1 MSAVAVFHADHAAH
15 LQEALQAHDAGLPL
29 FLGNPRW
36 SEHDLAEAARQ
47 IPRGTIV
54 KGRALEPRG
63 LGTCDWPKNWRGRVM
78 IPTGGTGGKVKFVI
92 HSEETLRAAV
102 HGLRDALVAR
112 GLSPIL
118 HGVTCT
124 PPWHV
129 SGFMP
134 AIRARNTGGQHL
146 VIDGRFTENTAL
158 PSVAFPKAGTKIIS
172 LVPAQL
178 SRLMAHAE
186 GEAWLRAFDVILLGG
201 SSVPAPLHAEIR
213 TRRLPVFLTYGSTET
228 AAACALCPPEKI
240 WAGES
245 VRGTP
250 LPGVTFATN
259 ADGVVTIAT
268 PALGVGLWPDAPLE
282 NPWVSGDRGDV
293 SPDGYVKISGR
304 ADRVIITGGEKVDP
318 ARVEQALL
326 STGLVKEALVL
337 GMVDT
342 RWGEVVTAC
351 VIGPASAEAA
361 LRLACETL
369 EPAAR
374 PRRYVFVPSMP
385 TNASGKPDREAI
397 AKLTA

>member
-1 MSAVAVFHADHAAH
+1 MSAVAVFHADYAQH
-15 LQEALQAHDAGLPL
+15 LQEALQAHDAGLPV

-36 SEHDLAEAARQ
+36 SAHDLAEAARQ
-47 IPRGTIV
+47 IPRGTLV
-54 KGRALEPRG
+54 KGNAPEPRG

-78 IPTGGTGGKVKFVI
+78 VPTGGTGGKVKFVI
-92 HSEETLRAAV
+92 HSPETLRAAAL
-102 HGLRDALVAR
+102 GLRDALVAR

-134 AIRARNTGGQHL
+134 AIRARVTGGQHL
-146 VIDGRFTENTAL
+146 VIDGRFAENTAL
-158 PSVAFPKAGTKIIS
+158 PSVDLPSSGTKIIS
-172 LVPAQL
+172 LVPVQL
-178 SRLMAHAE
+178 SRLLARTA

-201 SSVPAPLHAEIR
+201 SSVPVPLLAEIR
-213 TRRLPVFLTYGSTET
+213 ARRLPGFLTYGSTET

-240 WAGES
+240 WSGES
-245 VRGTP
+245 VRGIP

-259 ADGVVTIAT
+259 TDDVITIAT
-268 PALGVGLWPDAPLE
+268 AALGIGQWPDAPLE
-282 NPWVSGDRGDV
+282 SPWVSGDRGDV
-293 SPDGYVKISGR
+293 SGDGSVKISGR

-337 GMVDT
+337 GMVDA

-351 VIGPASAEAA
+351 VIGPESAESA
-361 LRLACETL
+361 LRLACEVL

>member
-15 LQEALQAHDAGLPL
+15 LQEALQAHDAGLPV

-78 IPTGGTGGKVKFVI
+78 VPTGGTGGKVKFVI
-92 HSEETLRAAV
+92 HSGETLRAAAL
-102 HGLRDALVAR
+102 GLRDALVAR

-134 AIRARNTGGQHL
+134 AIRARVTGGRHL
-146 VIDGRFTENTAL
+146 VIDGRFAENTAL
-158 PSVAFPKAGTKIIS
+158 PSVAFPAAGTKIIS

-178 SRLMAHAE
+178 SRLLARTD
-186 GEAWLRAFDVILLGG
+186 GEAWLGLFDVILLGG
-201 SSVPAPLHAEIR
+201 SSVPASLLVEIR

-228 AAACALCPPEKI
+228 AAACALCPPEMI
-240 WAGES
+240 WSGES

-250 LPGVTFATN
+250 LPSVTFTTN

-268 PALGVGLWPDAPLE
+268 PALGIGLWPDAPLE
-282 NPWVSGDRGDV
+282 NPWVSGDRGEV
-293 SPDGYVKISGR
+293 SLDGSVKISGR

-318 ARVEQALL
+318 GRVEQALL

-337 GMVDT
+337 GMVDA

-351 VIGPASAEAA
+351 VIGPESAESA
-361 LRLACETL
+361 LRLACEAL
-369 EPAAR
+369 EPSAR
-374 PRRYVFVPSMP
+374 PRRYVFVPTMP

>member
-1 MSAVAVFHADHAAH
+1 MSAVAVFHAEHAAH
-15 LQEALQAHDAGLPL
+15 LQEALQAHDAGLPV
-29 FLGNPRW
+29 FLGNPHW

-54 KGRALEPRG
+54 KGHAPDPRG

-92 HSEETLRAAV
+92 HSAETLRAAAI
-102 HGLRDALVAR
+102 GLRDALVAR

-134 AIRARNTGGQHL
+134 AIRARVTGGHHL
-146 VIDGRFTENTAL
+146 VIDGRFAEGTAL
-158 PSVAFPKAGTKIIS
+158 PSVALPPLGTKIIS

-178 SRLMAHAE
+178 SRLLARTD
-186 GEAWLRAFDVILLGG
+186 GEAWLRLFDVILLGG
-201 SSVPAPLHAEIR
+201 SSVATALLAEIR

-240 WAGES
+240 WSSETT
-245 VRGTP
+245 RGAP
-250 LPGVTFATN
+250 LPGVTFSTDAE
-259 ADGVVTIAT
+259 GVITIAT
-268 PALGVGLWPDAPLE
+268 AALGLGLWPDGPLGS
-282 NPWVSGDRGDV
+282 PWASGDRGDV
-293 SPDGYVKISGR
+293 AADGCVKISGR

-326 STGLVKEALVL
+326 STGLIKDALVL
-337 GMVDT
+337 GMVDA

-351 VIGPASAEAA
+351 VIGPASTEAA
-361 LRLACETL
+361 LRQACEAL

-374 PRRYVFVPSMP
+374 PRRYVFVPSIP
-385 TNASGKPDREAI
+385 TNASGKPDRDAI
-397 AKLTA
+397 AKLIA

>member
-1 MSAVAVFHADHAAH
+1 MSAVAVFHAEHAQH
-15 LQEALQAHDAGLPL
+15 LQEALQAHDAGLPV

-36 SEHDLAEAARQ
+36 SAHDLAEAARQ
-47 IPRGTIV
+47 IPRGTMV
-54 KGRALEPRG
+54 KGIDLEPRG

-92 HSEETLRAAV
+92 HSGETLRAATL
-102 HGLRDALVAR
+102 GLRDALVAR

-134 AIRARNTGGQHL
+134 AIRARVTGGEHR
-146 VIDGRFTENTAL
+146 VIEGRFDENSPL
-158 PSVAFPKAGTKIIS
+158 PSVDLPSSGTKIIS

-178 SRLMAHAE
+178 SRLLARAE
-186 GEAWLRAFDVILLGG
+186 GGTWLRVFDVILLGG
-201 SSVPAPLHAEIR
+201 SSVPAPLLAEVR
-213 TRRLPVFLTYGSTET
+213 GRRLPVFLTYGSTET

-240 WAGES
+240 WSGES

-250 LPGVTFATN
+250 LPGVSFATN
-259 ADGVVTIAT
+259 AESVVTIAT
-268 PALGVGLWPDAPLE
+268 PALGIGQWPDAPLE
-282 NPWVSGDRGDV
+282 SPWVSGDRGDV
-293 SPDGYVKISGR
+293 SADGSVKISGR

-326 STGLVKEALVL
+326 ATGLIKEALVL
-337 GMVDT
+337 GMVDA
-342 RWGEVVTAC
+342 RWGEIVTAC
-351 VIGPASAEAA
+351 VIGPESAESA
-361 LRLACETL
+361 LRLACEQL

-385 TNASGKPDREAI
+385 TNANGKPDREAI
-397 AKLTA
+397 ARLTA

>member
-1 MSAVAVFHADHAAH
+1 MSAIAVFHAEYAMH
-15 LQEALQAHDAGLPL
+15 LQEALQAHDAGLPV

-36 SEHDLAEAARQ
+36 SEHDFAEAARQ
-47 IPRGTIV
+47 IPRGTII
-54 KGRALEPRG
+54 KGLAPEPRG

-92 HSEETLRAAV
+92 HSPESLRAAAF
-102 HGLRDALVAR
+102 GLRDALVAR

-118 HGVTCT
+118 HSVTCT

-134 AIRARNTGGQHL
+134 AIRARLTGGNYL
-146 VIDGRFTENTAL
+146 VIDGRFNENAEL
-158 PSVAFPKAGTKIIS
+158 PSVAFPAAGTKIIS

-178 SRLMAHAE
+178 SRLLARTE

-201 SSVPAPLHAEIR
+201 SMVPTPLLAEIR

-240 WAGES
+240 WSGEA

-259 ADGVVTIAT
+259 ADGVVTIAAS
-268 PALGVGLWPDAPLE
+268 ALGIGQWPDVPLE
-282 NPWVSGDRGDV
+282 SPWASGDRGDV
-293 SPDGYVKISGR
+293 AADGSVKISGR

-318 ARVEQALL
+318 ARVEQVLL
-326 STGLVKEALVL
+326 ATGLVKEALVL
-337 GMVDT
+337 GMVDA

-351 VIGPASAEAA
+351 VIGPAPTENS
-361 LRLACETL
+361 LRLACEQL
-369 EPAAR
+369 EPSAR

-385 TNASGKPDREAI
+385 TNASGKVDREAI

>member
-1 MSAVAVFHADHAAH
+1 MSAIAVFHADYAAH
-15 LQEALQAHDAGLPL
+15 LQEALQAHEAGLPV

-36 SEHDLAEAARQ
+36 SEYDLAEAARQ

-54 KGRALEPRG
+54 KGHAPEPRG
-63 LGTCDWPKNWRGRVM
+63 LGTCDWPKNWRTRVM

-92 HSEETLRAAV
+92 HSAETLRAAALS
-102 HGLRDALVAR
+102 LRDTLVAR

-134 AIRARNTGGQHL
+134 AIRARVTGGQHL
-146 VIDGRFTENTAL
+146 VIDGHFTEGVAL
-158 PSVAFPKAGTKIIS
+158 PSVAFTAPGTKIIS
-172 LVPAQL
+172 LVATQF
-178 SRLMAHAE
+178 SRLLVRTE
-186 GEAWLRAFDVILLGG
+186 GEAWLRTFDVILLGG
-201 SSVPAPLHAEIR
+201 SSVPAPLLAEIGV
-213 TRRLPVFLTYGSTET
+213 RRLPVFLTYGSTET
-228 AAACALCPPEKI
+228 AAACALCPPERI
-240 WAGES
+240 WSGKA

-259 ADGVVTIAT
+259 TDGVVTIAT
-268 PALGVGLWPDAPLE
+268 AALGIGLWPDDPIGS
-282 NPWVSGDRGDV
+282 PWTSGDRGDV
-293 SPDGYVKISGR
+293 AADGSVKISGR
-304 ADRVIITGGEKVDP
+304 SDRIIITGGEKVDP

-326 STGLVKEALVL
+326 STGLIKEALVL
-337 GMVDT
+337 GIVDA

-385 TNASGKPDREAI
+385 TNANGKPDREAI
-397 AKLTA
+397 AKLAA

>member
-1 MSAVAVFHADHAAH
+1 MSAIAVFHADHAAH
-15 LQEALQAHDAGLPL
+15 LREALQAHDAGLPV

-36 SEHDLAEAARQ
+36 SAHDLAEAARQ

-54 KGRALEPRG
+54 KGEAPEPRG

-92 HSEETLRAAV
+92 HSSDTLRAAAL
-102 HGLRDALVAR
+102 GLRDALVAR

-134 AIRARNTGGQHL
+134 AIRARVTGGSHH
-146 VIDGRFTENTAL
+146 VIDGRFNENAAL
-158 PSVAFPKAGTKIIS
+158 PSVAFPTIGTKIIS

-178 SRLMAHAE
+178 SRLLARTE
-186 GEAWLRAFDVILLGG
+186 GEVWLRAFDVILLGG
-201 SSVPAPLHAEIR
+201 SMVPAPLLAEIR
-213 TRRLPVFLTYGSTET
+213 VRRLPVFLTYGSTET

-240 WAGES
+240 WSGES

-259 ADGVVTIAT
+259 ADGVITIAT
-268 PALGVGLWPDAPLE
+268 AALGIGLWPDGPLE
-282 NPWVSGDRGDV
+282 SPWVSGDRGDV
-293 SPDGYVKISGR
+293 AADGSIKISGR

-337 GMVDT
+337 GMVDA
-342 RWGEVVTAC
+342 RCGEVVTAC
-351 VIGPASAEAA
+351 VIGPESAESA
-361 LRLACETL
+361 LRLACEVL

>member
-1 MSAVAVFHADHAAH
+1 MSAVAVFHADHAMH
-15 LQEALQAHDAGLPL
+15 LQEALQAHDAGLPV

-36 SEHDLAEAARQ
+36 SDHDLAEAARQ
-47 IPRGTIV
+47 LPRGTIV
-54 KGRALEPRG
+54 KGHAPEPRG

-92 HSEETLRAAV
+92 HSSETLRAAAL
-102 HGLRDALVAR
+102 GLRDALVAR

-134 AIRARNTGGQHL
+134 AIRARATGGQHL
-146 VIDGRFTENTAL
+146 VIDGRFAESAAL
-158 PSVAFPKAGTKIIS
+158 PSVTLPTSGTKIIS

-178 SRLMAHAE
+178 SRLLARADS
-186 GEAWLRAFDVILLGG
+186 EAWLQVFNVILLGG
-201 SSVPAPLHAEIR
+201 SSVPAPLLAEIR
-213 TRRLPVFLTYGSTET
+213 LRRLPVFLTYGSTET

-240 WAGES
+240 WSSES

-250 LPGVTFATN
+250 LPGVTFATDP
-259 ADGVVTIAT
+259 DGVVTIT
-268 PALGVGLWPDAPLE
+268 TTALGIGLWPDSPLGS
-282 NPWVSGDRGDV
+282 PWVSGDRGDV
-293 SPDGYVKISGR
+293 AADGSVKISGR

-318 ARVEQALL
+318 ARVEQTLL
-326 STGLVKEALVL
+326 STGLIKEALVL
-337 GMVDT
+337 GMVDA

-351 VIGPASAEAA
+351 VIGPASAEAV
-361 LRLACETL
+361 LRHACEAL

>member
-1 MSAVAVFHADHAAH
+1 MSAVAVFHAEHAAH
-15 LQEALQAHDAGLPL
+15 LQEALQAHDAGLPV

-36 SEHDLAEAARQ
+36 SAHDLAEAARQ
-47 IPRGTIV
+47 IPRGTII
-54 KGRALEPRG
+54 KGTAPEPRG
-63 LGTCDWPKNWRGRVM
+63 LGTCNWPKNWRGRVM

-92 HSEETLRAAV
+92 HSAETLRAAAL
-102 HGLRDALVAR
+102 GLRDALVAR

-134 AIRARNTGGQHL
+134 AIRARVTGGEHR
-146 VIDGRFTENTAL
+146 VIDGRFGENAAL
-158 PSVAFPKAGTKIIS
+158 PSVDLPSPGTKVIS
-172 LVPAQL
+172 VVPAQI
-178 SRLMAHAE
+178 SRLLARTD

-201 SSVPAPLHAEIR
+201 SSVPVPLVAEIR
-213 TRRLPVFLTYGSTET
+213 ARRLPVFLTYGSTET
-228 AAACALCPPEKI
+228 AAACALCGPEKI
-240 WAGES
+240 WSGES

-250 LPGVTFATN
+250 LPGVTFTTN

-268 PALGVGLWPDAPLE
+268 AALGIGLWPDAPLE
-282 NPWVSGDRGDV
+282 SPWVSGDRGDV
-293 SPDGYVKISGR
+293 ADDGSVKISGR

-318 ARVEQALL
+318 ARVEKALL
-326 STGLVKEALVL
+326 TTGLIKEALVL
-337 GMVDT
+337 GMADA

-351 VIGPASAEAA
+351 VVGPASTEAA
-361 LRLACETL
+361 LRQACVAL

>member
-1 MSAVAVFHADHAAH
+1 MSAVAVFHADHAAY
-15 LQEALQAHDAGLPL
+15 LREALQAHEAGLPV

-36 SEHDLAEAARQ
+36 SAHDLAEAARQ

-54 KGRALEPRG
+54 KGEAPEPRG

-92 HSEETLRAAV
+92 HTPETLRAAAL
-102 HGLRDALVAR
+102 GLRDALVAR

-129 SGFMP
+129 SGFLP
-134 AIRARNTGGQHL
+134 AIRARATGGAHH
-146 VIDGRFTENTAL
+146 VIDGRFDEQTAL
-158 PSVAFPKAGTKIIS
+158 PSVAFPVAGTKIIS

-178 SRLMAHAE
+178 SRLLARAD
-186 GEAWLRAFDVILLGG
+186 GEAWLRTYDVILLGG
-201 SSVPAPLHAEIR
+201 SSVPTPLLAEIR
-213 TRRLPVFLTYGSTET
+213 SRRLPVFLTYGSTET

-245 VRGTP
+245 VRGAA

-259 ADGVVTIAT
+259 SEGIVTIAS
-268 PALGVGLWPDAPLE
+268 PALGIGLWPDAPLE
-282 NPWVSGDRGDV
+282 SPWASGDRGEV
-293 SPDGYVKISGR
+293 APDGSVKVSGR

-318 ARVEQALL
+318 ARVEQVLL
-326 STGLVKEALVL
+326 ATGLVKEALVL
-337 GMVDT
+337 GMVDA

-351 VIGPASAEAA
+351 VIAPASAEGA
-361 LRLACETL
+361 LRLACEQL

>member
-1 MSAVAVFHADHAAH
+1 MSAIAVFHAEHARH
-15 LQEALQAHDAGLPL
+15 LQEALQAHDAGLPV

-54 KGRALEPRG
+54 KGNTLEPRG
-63 LGTCDWPKNWRGRVM
+63 LGTCDWPKNWRARVM

-92 HSEETLRAAV
+92 HSAETLRAAAL
-102 HGLRDALVAR
+102 GLRDAFIAR
-112 GLSPIL
+112 GHSPIL

-134 AIRARNTGGQHL
+134 AIRARVTGGRHH
-146 VIDGRFTENTAL
+146 VIDGRFNENTAL
-158 PSVAFPKAGTKIIS
+158 PSILFPSPGTKIIS

-178 SRLMAHAE
+178 SRLLARTD
-186 GEAWLRAFDVILLGG
+186 GEPWLRLFDIILLGG
-201 SSVPAPLHAEIR
+201 SSVPAPLLAEIR

-240 WAGES
+240 WSGES

-250 LPGVTFATN
+250 LPGVKFVTN

-268 PALGVGLWPDAPLE
+268 KALGIGLWPDAPLE
-282 NPWVSGDRGDV
+282 NPWTSGDCGDV
-293 SPDGYVKISGR
+293 ASDGSVKISGR

-318 ARVEQALL
+318 ARVEQVLL
-326 STGLVKEALVL
+326 STGLIKEAVVL
-337 GMVDT
+337 GMADA

-351 VIGPASAEAA
+351 VIGPATAEAA
-361 LRLACETL
+361 LRLACEAL

-374 PRRYVFVPSMP
+374 PRRYVFVPTMP
-385 TNASGKPDREAI
+385 TNASGKLDREAI
-397 AKLTA
+397 VKLTA

>member
-1 MSAVAVFHADHAAH
+1 MSAVAVFHAEHAAH
-15 LQEALQAHDAGLPL
+15 LQEALQAHDAGLPV

-54 KGRALEPRG
+54 KGHAPEPRG

-92 HSEETLRAAV
+92 HSKETLQAAAL
-102 HGLRDALVAR
+102 GLRDALVTR

-134 AIRARNTGGQHL
+134 AIRARVTGGHH
-146 VIDGRFTENTAL
+146 VIIDGRFAEGSAL
-158 PSVAFPKAGTKIIS
+158 PSVAFPYPGTKIIS

-178 SRLMAHAE
+178 SRLLAHAD
-186 GEAWLRAFDVILLGG
+186 GEAWLRLFDVILLGG
-201 SSVPAPLHAEIR
+201 SSVPGQLLAEIR
-213 TRRLPVFLTYGSTET
+213 TRHLPVFLTYGSTET

-240 WAGES
+240 CSGES
-245 VRGTP
+245 IRGTP
-250 LPGVTFATN
+250 LPGVVFTAN

-268 PALGVGLWPDAPLE
+268 SALGIGLWPDGPLD

-293 SPDGYVKISGR
+293 ATDGSVKISGR

-326 STGLVKEALVL
+326 SSGLIKEAVVL
-337 GMVDT
+337 GMVDA

-351 VIGPASAEAA
+351 VIGPASAEAS
-361 LRLACETL
+361 LRQTCEAL

>member
-1 MSAVAVFHADHAAH
+1 MSAVAVFHAEHARH
-15 LQEALQAHDAGLPL
+15 LQEALQAHDAGLPV

-36 SEHDLAEAARQ
+36 SAHDLAEAARQ
-47 IPRGTIV
+47 IPRGTMV
-54 KGRALEPRG
+54 KGIDLEPRG

-92 HSEETLRAAV
+92 HSGETLRAATL
-102 HGLRDALVAR
+102 GLRDALVAR

-134 AIRARNTGGQHL
+134 AIRARVTGGEHR
-146 VIDGRFTENTAL
+146 VIEGRFDESAAL
-158 PSVAFPKAGTKIIS
+158 PSVDLPSSGTKIIS

-178 SRLMAHAE
+178 SRLLARAE
-186 GEAWLRAFDVILLGG
+186 GETWLRVFDVILLGG
-201 SSVPAPLHAEIR
+201 SSVPAPLLAEIR
-213 TRRLPVFLTYGSTET
+213 GRRLPVFLTYGSTET

-240 WAGES
+240 WSGES
-245 VRGTP
+245 IRGTP
-250 LPGVTFATN
+250 LPGVTFGTDT
-259 ADGVVTIAT
+259 DGVVTIAT
-268 PALGVGLWPDAPLE
+268 PALGIGLWPDAPLE
-282 NPWVSGDRGDV
+282 SPWVSGDCGDV
-293 SPDGYVKISGR
+293 AGDGSVKISGR

-326 STGLVKEALVL
+326 ATGLIKEALVL
-337 GMVDT
+337 GMVDA
-342 RWGEVVTAC
+342 RWGEIVTAC
-351 VIGPASAEAA
+351 VIGPESAESA
-361 LRLACETL
+361 LRLACEQL

-385 TNASGKPDREAI
+385 TNANGKPDREAI
-397 AKLTA
+397 ARLTA

>member
-15 LQEALQAHDAGLPL
+15 LQEALQAHDAGLPV

-47 IPRGTIV
+47 IPRGTLV
-54 KGRALEPRG
+54 KGPAPEPRG

-78 IPTGGTGGKVKFVI
+78 VPTGGTGGKVKFVI
-92 HSEETLRAAV
+92 HSGETLRAAAL
-102 HGLRDALVAR
+102 GLRDALVAR

-134 AIRARNTGGQHL
+134 AIRARVTGAQHL
-146 VIDGRFTENTAL
+146 VIDGRFAENTAL
-158 PSVAFPKAGTKIIS
+158 PSMAFPAAGTKIIS

-178 SRLMAHAE
+178 SRLLARTD
-186 GEAWLRAFDVILLGG
+186 GEAWLGLFDVILLGG
-201 SSVPAPLHAEIR
+201 SSVPASLLVEIR

-228 AAACALCPPEKI
+228 AAACALCPPEMI
-240 WAGES
+240 WSGES

-250 LPGVTFATN
+250 LPSVTFTTN

-268 PALGVGLWPDAPLE
+268 PALGIGLWPDAPLE

-293 SPDGYVKISGR
+293 SPDGSVKISGR

-318 ARVEQALL
+318 GRVEQALL

-337 GMVDT
+337 GMVDA

-351 VIGPASAEAA
+351 VIGPESAESA
-361 LRLACETL
+361 LRLACEAL
-369 EPAAR
+369 EPSAR
-374 PRRYVFVPSMP
+374 PRRYVFVPTMP

>member
-1 MSAVAVFHADHAAH
+1 
-15 LQEALQAHDAGLPL
+15 
-29 FLGNPRW
+29 
-36 SEHDLAEAARQ
+36 
-47 IPRGTIV
+47 
-54 KGRALEPRG
+54 
-63 LGTCDWPKNWRGRVM
+63 M

-92 HSEETLRAAV
+92 HSGETLRAAAL
-102 HGLRDALVAR
+102 GLRDTLVAR

-134 AIRARNTGGQHL
+134 AIRARVTGGQHL
-146 VIDGRFTENTAL
+146 VIDGRFAENTAL
-158 PSVAFPKAGTKIIS
+158 PSVAFPAAGTKIIS

-178 SRLMAHAE
+178 SRLLARTD
-186 GEAWLRAFDVILLGG
+186 GEAWLGLFDVILLGG
-201 SSVPAPLHAEIR
+201 SSVPAPLLAEIR
-213 TRRLPVFLTYGSTET
+213 ARRLPVFLTYGSTET

-240 WAGES
+240 WSGES

-250 LPGVTFATN
+250 LPGVTFATGT
-259 ADGVVTIAT
+259 DGVVTIAT
-268 PALGVGLWPDAPLE
+268 PALGIGLWPDAPLE
-282 NPWVSGDRGDV
+282 SPWVSGDRGDV
-293 SPDGYVKISGR
+293 AGDGSVKISGR

-337 GMVDT
+337 GMVDA

-351 VIGPASAEAA
+351 VSGPASAEAS
-361 LRLACETL
+361 LRLACEAL
-369 EPAAR
+369 ETAAR
-374 PRRYVFVPSMP
+374 PRRYVFVPTMP

>member
-1 MSAVAVFHADHAAH
+1 MSAIAVFHAEHALH
-15 LQEALQAHDAGLPL
+15 LQEALHAHDAGLPV

-36 SEHDLAEAARQ
+36 SKHDLAEAARQ

-54 KGRALEPRG
+54 KGNALEPRG
-63 LGTCDWPKNWRGRVM
+63 LGTCDWPKNWRARVM

-92 HSEETLRAAV
+92 HSTETLRAAAL
-102 HGLRDALVAR
+102 GLRDALVAR
-112 GLSPIL
+112 GLSSIL
-118 HGVTCT
+118 HGLTCT

-134 AIRARNTGGQHL
+134 AIRARITGGHHL
-146 VIDGRFTENTAL
+146 VIDGRFNENTAL
-158 PSVAFPKAGTKIIS
+158 PYVVFPSPGTKIIS

-178 SRLMAHAE
+178 SRLLARTD
-186 GEAWLRAFDVILLGG
+186 GEPWLRRFDIILLGG
-201 SSVPAPLHAEIR
+201 SSVPAPLLAEIR

-240 WAGES
+240 WSGEA
-245 VRGTP
+245 VRGAP
-250 LPGVTFATN
+250 LPGVVFAAN
-259 ADGVVTIAT
+259 ADGVVTIASA
-268 PALGVGLWPDAPLE
+268 ALGIGMWPDGPLE
-282 NPWVSGDRGDV
+282 SPWASGDRGDV
-293 SPDGYVKISGR
+293 AVDGSVKISGR

-326 STGLVKEALVL
+326 STGLVKEAVVL
-337 GMVDT
+337 GMVDA

-351 VIGPASAEAA
+351 VIGPTSAEGA
-361 LRLACETL
+361 LRLACEAL

-374 PRRYVFVPSMP
+374 PRRYVFVPTMP

>member
-15 LQEALQAHDAGLPL
+15 LREALQAHDAGLPV

-36 SEHDLAEAARQ
+36 SAHDLAEAARQ

-54 KGRALEPRG
+54 KGGDLEPRG

-92 HSEETLRAAV
+92 HSSATLRAAAL
-102 HGLRDALVAR
+102 GLRDALVAR
-112 GLSPIL
+112 GLSPVL

-134 AIRARNTGGQHL
+134 AIRARVTGGEHH
-146 VIDGRFTENTAL
+146 VVEGRFDENTAL
-158 PSVAFPKAGTKIIS
+158 PSIDLPSSGTKIIS
-172 LVPAQL
+172 VVPAQL
-178 SRLMAHAE
+178 SRLLAHAE
-186 GEAWLRAFDVILLGG
+186 GESWLRAFDVILLGG
-201 SSVPAPLHAEIR
+201 SSVPAPLLAEIR
-213 TRRLPVFLTYGSTET
+213 ARRLPVFLTYGSTET
-228 AAACALCPPEKI
+228 AAACALCGPEKI
-240 WAGES
+240 WSDES

-268 PALGVGLWPDAPLE
+268 PALGIGLWPDAPLGS
-282 NPWVSGDRGDV
+282 PWTSGDRGDV
-293 SPDGYVKISGR
+293 AADGSVKISGR

-318 ARVEQALL
+318 ARVEQTLL
-326 STGLVKEALVL
+326 ATGLIKEALVL
-337 GMVDT
+337 GMADA
-342 RWGEVVTAC
+342 RWGEIVIAC
-351 VIGPASAEAA
+351 VVGPASAEAA
-361 LRLACETL
+361 LRQVCEAL

-385 TNASGKPDREAI
+385 TNASGKPDRETI
-397 AKLTA
+397 ARLTA

>member
-1 MSAVAVFHADHAAH
+1 MSAVAVFHAEHAQH
-15 LQEALQAHDAGLPL
+15 LQEALQAHDAGLPV

-36 SEHDLAEAARQ
+36 SAHDLAEAARQ
-47 IPRGTIV
+47 IPRGTMV
-54 KGRALEPRG
+54 KGIDLEPRG

-92 HSEETLRAAV
+92 HSGETLRAATL
-102 HGLRDALVAR
+102 GLRDALVAR

-134 AIRARNTGGQHL
+134 AIRARVTGGEHR
-146 VIDGRFTENTAL
+146 VIEGRFDESAAL
-158 PSVAFPKAGTKIIS
+158 PSVDLPSSGTKIIS

-178 SRLMAHAE
+178 SRLLARAE
-186 GEAWLRAFDVILLGG
+186 GETWLRVFDVILLGG
-201 SSVPAPLHAEIR
+201 SSVPTPLLAEIR
-213 TRRLPVFLTYGSTET
+213 TRRLPVFLTYGATET
-228 AAACALCPPEKI
+228 AAACALCPPENI
-240 WAGES
+240 WSGAS

-250 LPGVTFATN
+250 LPSVSLATN
-259 ADGVVTIAT
+259 ADGVITIAT
-268 PALGVGLWPDAPLE
+268 PALGIGLWPDAPLE
-282 NPWVSGDRGDV
+282 SPWASGDRGDV
-293 SPDGYVKISGR
+293 SADGSVKISGR

-326 STGLVKEALVL
+326 ATGLIKEALVL
-337 GMVDT
+337 GMADA
-342 RWGEVVTAC
+342 RWGEIVTAC
-351 VIGPASAEAA
+351 VIGPESAESA
-361 LRLACETL
+361 LRLACEQL

-374 PRRYVFVPSMP
+374 PRRYAFVPSMP

-397 AKLTA
+397 ARLTA

>member
-15 LQEALQAHDAGLPL
+15 LREALQAHDAGLPV

-36 SEHDLAEAARQ
+36 SADDLAEAARQ

-54 KGRALEPRG
+54 KGSDLAPRG

-92 HSEETLRAAV
+92 HSPATLRAAAL
-102 HGLRDALVAR
+102 GLRDALVAR
-112 GLSPIL
+112 GLSPVL

-134 AIRARNTGGQHL
+134 AIRARVTGGEHR
-146 VIDGRFTENTAL
+146 VIEGRFDENSPL
-158 PSVAFPKAGTKIIS
+158 PSVDLPSSGAKIIS
-172 LVPAQL
+172 IVPAQL
-178 SRLMAHAE
+178 SRLLAHAE
-186 GEAWLRAFDVILLGG
+186 GETWLRTFDVILLGG
-201 SSVPAPLHAEIR
+201 SSVPVPLLAEIR
-213 TRRLPVFLTYGSTET
+213 ARRLPVFLTYGSTET
-228 AAACALCPPEKI
+228 AAACALCGPEKI
-240 WAGES
+240 WSGEP

-250 LPGVTFATN
+250 LPGVTFTTN

-268 PALGVGLWPDAPLE
+268 PALGIGLWPDAPLGS
-282 NPWVSGDRGDV
+282 PWTSGDRGDV
-293 SPDGYVKISGR
+293 AADGSVKIAGR

-326 STGLVKEALVL
+326 ATGLVKEALVL
-337 GMVDT
+337 GMADA

-351 VIGPASAEAA
+351 VVGPASAETA
-361 LRLACETL
+361 LRQACEAL

-397 AKLTA
+397 ARLTA